1 MYKLKLTEIAEKDLK
16 KFPSEEKV
24 LIAKKLKYLAENFN
38 SLKNTKKVRKLQG
51 YENYYRFVISKK
63 IRAIFEVDGDEL
75 IILVLRIGKRKDIY
89 RDL

>member
-38 SLKNTKKVRKLQG
+38 SLQNTKKVRKLQG

-75 IILVLRIGKRKDIY
+75 LILVLRIGKRKDIY